1 MKKFVSI
8 KTKILLSIAIV
19 ISISGTIFLINNY
32 LKNQQSVIENAQ
44 GAFDVFQKVYKNE
57 LETKTKDLS
66 MSMEILLLN
75 HDIVSAF
82 AKGDRDALAKL
93 TVDYFKKNLKSQY
106 SVKQFQF
113 HTPQSKSFFRVHKPE
128 KFDDDLSSFRHTVV
142 AANNAKKPVIG
153 LGAGREGLGLRIVYP
168 VSPDGNHVGSVEFGG
183 DLDAILETAQ
193 NASLVA
199 YAVSV
204 KSSIFKESKRFEDKD
219 NDLEKD
225 GLTFFLYS
233 EPQVR
238 DMILKLDMKKAGK
251 ISKLDGKTIFF
262 KSFTFKDYS
271 GNDIGEILV
280 IKDVSQIVSAI
291 HKEILIQAA
300 FIVIAMVITVLI
312 LYVIM
317 LRVFIKP
324 LDVAVTAINKLSDGN
339 LTINVNYDNNDEVGA
354 LTHSMN
360 NMIERLNH
368 NIGNVSDAS
377 NNMALASDKLNESST
392 EIKNHIKEQTKRTSL
407 VMESTNELSD
417 SAGQIGSSAREI
429 ADSASQTLKIATSG
443 GDIVNKTVSEMQC
456 IEATVVESSQVMS
469 TLGDRSKQIGEI
481 ISVINDIADQTNL
494 LALNAAIEAA
504 RAGEHGRGFAVVADE
519 VRKLAE
525 KTSKATTEIGS
536 MISSIQTETEKAVF
550 SMQESLNRVTAGV
563 NLSKEAGQSLQH
575 IVQSVGELDS
585 KVNYILTFTPK
596 MSSLADTIISDMG
609 EIVGISAQTASM
621 ADGLSDASN
630 NLRTLSQNLNN
641 VVGQFILKQDLHKPL
656 DTTVQKRIGNN

>member
-44 GAFDVFQKVYKNE
+44 SAFDVFQKVYKNE

-93 TVDYFKKNLKSQY
+93 TVDYFKKDLKPQY

-113 HTPQSKSFFRVHKPE
+113 HSPQAKSFFRVHKPE

-142 AANNAKKPVIG
+142 AANNTKKPVVG
-153 LGAGREGLGLRIVYP
+153 LEAGREGLGLRIVYP
-168 VSPDGNHVGSVEFGG
+168 VFSDGNHVGSVEFGG

-204 KSSIFKESKRFEDKD
+204 KSAIFKESKRFEDKD
-219 NDLEKD
+219 KDLEKD

-238 DMILKLDMKKAGK
+238 DMILKLDIQRAGK

-312 LYVIM
+312 LYMIM
-317 LRVFIKP
+317 LKVFIRP
-324 LDVAVTAINKLSDGN
+324 LNTAVTAINRLSEGN

-368 NIGNVSDAS
+368 DMRNVSDAS
-377 NNMALASDKLNESST
+377 HNMASASDKLNESST

-407 VMESTNELSD
+407 VMESTNELSE

-563 NLSKEAGQSLQH
+563 NLSKEAGESLQH

-585 KVNYILTFTPK
+585 KVNYILDFTPK

-641 VVGQFILKQDLHKPL
+641 VVGQFILKQTIHTPM
-656 DTTVQKRIGNN
+656 DTTFQKRIGNN